1 MSAKNFIVNFIIVKG
16 LLEFSFK
23 NGHGKINNITVEP

>member
-16 LLEFSFK
+16 LLEFSLK
-23 NGHGKINNITVEP
+23 MGMEKLITSQ